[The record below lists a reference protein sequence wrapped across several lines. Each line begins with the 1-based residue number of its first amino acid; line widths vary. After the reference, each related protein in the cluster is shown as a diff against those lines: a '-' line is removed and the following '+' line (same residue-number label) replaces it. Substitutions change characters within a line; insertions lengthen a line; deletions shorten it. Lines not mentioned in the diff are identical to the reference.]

1 MLKGER
7 VTLRAVER
15 SDLPQ
20 LWMYNND
27 LEVEVAGG
35 GDPPMPQPLARL
47 EADFDRGASQGGRDD
62 ASFVITVDGQI
73 IGQCALFDFDMRAR
87 TCELGI
93 AIGDKA
99 YWGRGF
105 GREAVSLLTDYAFRH
120 RNLRK
125 VWLRVLGTN
134 ARAISAYRACGF
146 AEEGRQQAQVWSDGD
161 YDDLVYMACWRDQS
175 SGR

>member
-15 SDLPQ
+15 GDLPK
-20 LWMYNND
+20 LWAFNND

-62 ASFVITVDGQI
+62 TNFVIEVDGQV
-73 IGQCALFDFDMRAR
+73 IGQCALFNFEMTAR

-105 GREAVSLLTDYAFRH
+105 GREAVSLLTDYAFHH

-125 VWLRVLGTN
+125 VWLRVIGKN
-134 ARAISAYRACGF
+134 ARAISSYRACGF
-146 AEEGRQQAQVWSDGD
+146 VEEGRQQAHIWNDGG
-161 YDDLVYMACWRDQS
+161 YDDLVYMACWS
-175 SGR
+175 SR